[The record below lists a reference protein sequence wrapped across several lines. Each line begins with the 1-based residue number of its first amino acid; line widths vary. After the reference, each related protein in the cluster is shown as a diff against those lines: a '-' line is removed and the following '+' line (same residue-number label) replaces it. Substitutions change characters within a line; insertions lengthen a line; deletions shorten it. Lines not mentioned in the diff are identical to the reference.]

1 MVVAG
6 LHRHLLGVKDDSTAS
21 PAAVVGQD
29 RGRLHGRL
37 RVERVLDDHLEQL
50 LRAGAA
56 VDAAVGTCRLSIVV
70 DKWIMQH
77 GDAIVAD

>member
-6 LHRHLLGVKDDSTAS
+6 LHRHLLGVKDDSAAS

-29 RGRLHGRL
+29 GGRLHGRL
-37 RVERVLDDHLEQL
+37 WVERVLDDHLEQL

-56 VDAAVGTCRLSIVV
+56 VDAAVGTCQIKYSGR
-70 DKWIMQH
+70 
-77 GDAIVAD
+77 